1 MTTTREP
8 MAEDGRRPDGA
19 GAPQPGLRGTLDGDG
34 AARRLLGLTWAHLLN
49 DGAAN
54 YLPGVLP
61 VVLVSLH
68 EPVRMAGVLIAALA
82 IGQALQ
88 PVTGWLAD
96 RLGGRA
102 LVVVGLAI
110 SSIGGG
116 LLGVAHS
123 TWILVLLLL
132 LVGTGNALFHPQAL
146 AAVRSLLH
154 GRHGLLTSAFL
165 VGGELGRGI
174 WPTVAS
180 LVVAHLGL
188 PYLWLVGLPGLA
200 TVPLVARVTPKLERR
215 AAQRQPVQWRRHTRP
230 MIVLVTY
237 QSIRAMAIYAL
248 SAFIPILW
256 HIHGGSLVS
265 GASII
270 TVLLVVGV
278 IGNLSGGHLADRIGR
293 LSVLVISSIG
303 AAALIV
309 PIIYAHGIWIWVTAA
324 PLGIAM
330 FMTMSSTILIG
341 QDMFPEN
348 RSMGSGIAL
357 GLANGIGALLVL
369 VIGQTVSNTDLTAP
383 LWVIAAL
390 VAATAPLAAAFPRH
404 ILRRAAEAA

>member
-1 MTTTREP
+1 MTASSPATVAT
-8 MAEDGRRPDGA
+8 A
-19 GAPQPGLRGTLDGDG
+19 GQTS
-34 AARRLLGLTWAHLLN
+34 AADSRRLAGLTWAHLLN

-102 LVVVGLAI
+102 LVVVGLTI

-123 TWILVLLLL
+123 TWLLVLLLL
-132 LVGTGNALFHPQAL
+132 LVGIGNAIFHPQAL

-215 AAQRQPVQWRRHTRP
+215 AGQRQPVQWRRHARP
-230 MIVLVTY
+230 MVVLVTY

-293 LSVLVISSIG
+293 LSVLVISSVG

-404 ILRRAAEAA
+404 LLGRAAEAA